1 MAQKVF
7 NRPAS
12 KSVIGVPHAT
22 GPDCRGADAD
32 GNWPMK
38 NIGSGMPTEV
48 RDKVP
53 TRPWTPDRDS
63 TQRGLKGRGLNE
75 CNMLESSREYLNQGP
90 QLEGDVDETGGFGGQ
105 DLRGIGGRGRD

>member
-1 MAQKVF
+1 MAPKVF
-7 NRPAS
+7 DRAPT
-12 KSVIGVPHAT
+12 KSVIGFPQST
-22 GPDCRGADAD
+22 GSDQRGED
-32 GNWPMK
+32 GPLS

-48 RDKVP
+48 KDKVP

-63 TQRGLKGRGLNE
+63 AQRGLKGRGLND

-90 QLEGDVDETGGFGGQ
+90 ALEGDVDETGGFDGQ